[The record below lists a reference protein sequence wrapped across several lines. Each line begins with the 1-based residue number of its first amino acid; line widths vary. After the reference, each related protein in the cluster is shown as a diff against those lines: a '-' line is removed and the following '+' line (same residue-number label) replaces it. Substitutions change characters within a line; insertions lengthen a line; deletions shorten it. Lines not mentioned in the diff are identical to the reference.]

1 MIKPRAMNTLRPM
14 GSPGR
19 RNQRLAG
26 FALAGLAFAAP
37 GCFPSLEPAF
47 DSPAPSKR
55 LDAIVDAA
63 AQDDRSTIP
72 PLIDMLDSDDP
83 AERMFAIRAL
93 ERISGGRTFGY
104 RYADPE
110 WLRRDSVNRWV
121 EWAESEL
128 AETRAPESP
137 ERDPGR
143 SPTGMEHADE
153 TAQAAANLGQ
163 PAPER
168 AIAGGDSEEYPDE

>member
-1 MIKPRAMNTLRPM
+1 MMACDELNRLRHM
-14 GSPGR
+14 GSPGGR
-19 RNQRLAG
+19 STSIAG
-26 FALAGLAFAAP
+26 LALAGLALGLS
-37 GCFPSLEPAF
+37 GCFPSLDPAF

-63 AQDDRSTIP
+63 AQDDRSTIA
-72 PLIDMLDSDDP
+72 PLIDKLDSDDP

-121 EWAESEL
+121 EWAESEF
-128 AETRAPESP
+128 ADTRGPESP

-153 TAQAAANLGQ
+153 PSQAAANLGQ
-163 PAPER
+163 AVPRR
-168 AIAGGDSEEYPDE
+168 AIAGRDSKEYPDE